1 MLFFFH
7 SLEMSRQYYKSN
19 NYIKI
24 NMWSPLYFFLTTQ
37 YFEILECKENTTR
50 IITRNE
56 WHNTNK
62 QQFL

>member
-1 MLFFFH
+1 
-7 SLEMSRQYYKSN
+7 MSRQYYKSN

-24 NMWSPLYFFLTTQ
+24 NMSRLYFFLTTQ
-37 YFEILECKENTTR
+37 YFEILECKESTTR